1 MLLRQLCHHLS
12 RFPHGKDTTLRVQ
25 RLVKFKI
32 HSAVLRS
39 LKQQQKSQE
48 TTAWAKRQKEL
59 KSTVH
64 YVVAAAVLAV
74 GLSYAAVPLYRMFC
88 QVCFVSVN
96 RRITCNNLNDTKPG
110 RCMP

>member
-12 RFPHGKDTTLRVQ
+12 RIQHGKNITLRVQ
-25 RLVKFKI
+25 HLVKFQI

-48 TTAWAKRQKEL
+48 TAAWAKRQKEL
-59 KSTVH
+59 RSTVH

-88 QVCFVSVN
+88 QVCLVSLN
-96 RRITCNNLNDTKPG
+96 MRIRYNNLNDILPG
-110 RCMP
+110 R